1 MKILSKKSLG
11 QNFLTDNNIINKII
25 DIGNINEKDDI
36 LEVGPGTGNLT
47 REIIK
52 KKPNKIFLIEKDN
65 FLYRKL
71 KKEFK
76 NKINIVNEDILR
88 IDETNLSDK
97 KLIVFGNLPYN
108 ISTQILAKW
117 ILNCNSNFWYKKLIL
132 MFQKDVAER
141 IIAKTNTKNYGRLSI
156 ISNWKLKITK
166 HFDVS
171 RNCFYPKPRVESSV
185 LSFVPETKY
194 VKFQNAKSLEVVTR
208 VFFSQKRKMINKP
221 IKQLFNNSNEI
232 LNKLK
237 INLNLRPQNLS
248 KEIYFEITKEYENLA
263 N

>member
-1 MKILSKKSLG
+1 MKFLPKKSLG
-11 QNFLTDNNIINKII
+11 QNFLTDINIINKII
-25 DIGNINEKDDI
+25 DIGNINKEDDV

-47 REIIK
+47 KKIID
-52 KKPNKIFLIEKDN
+52 KKPKKIFLIEKDN
-65 FLYRKL
+65 LLYRNL

-76 NKINIVNEDILR
+76 NKINIFNEDILKTN
-88 IDETNLSDK
+88 EKNLSKK
-97 KLIVFGNLPYN
+97 KLTVFGNLPYN

-117 ILNCNSNFWYKKLIL
+117 ILSCDSNFWYKKLIL

-171 RNCFYPKPRVESSV
+171 RNCFYPRPRIESSV
-185 LSFVPETKY
+185 LSFIPKTKY
-194 VKFQNAKSLEVVTR
+194 VKFKNAKSLEVVTR

-221 IKQLFNNSNEI
+221 IKLLFNNNNEI

>member
-141 IIAKTNTKNYGRLSI
+141 ITAKTNTKNYGRLSI

-237 INLNLRPQNLS
+237 INSNLRPQNLS

>member
-1 MKILSKKSLG
+1 MKILPKKSLG
-11 QNFLTDNNIINKII
+11 QNFLTDINIINKII
-25 DIGNINEKDDI
+25 DIGDIKEKDDI

-47 REIIK
+47 KEIIN
-52 KKPNKIFLIEKDN
+52 KKPKKIFLIEKDKL
-65 FLYRKL
+65 LYRNL
-71 KKEFK
+71 KKRFK
-76 NKINIVNEDILR
+76 NKINIFNEDIL
-88 IDETNLSDK
+88 IANEKNLSNK

-108 ISTQILAKW
+108 ISTQILVKW
-117 ILNCNSNFWYKKLIL
+117 ILNYNSNFWYKKLIL

-141 IIAKTNTKNYGRLSI
+141 ITAKTNTKNYGRLSI

-194 VKFQNAKSLEVVTR
+194 VKFQNTKSLEVVTR

>member
-1 MKILSKKSLG
+1 VKILPKKSLG
-11 QNFLTDNNIINKII
+11 QNFLTDINIINKII
-25 DIGNINEKDDI
+25 DIGDINEKDDV

-47 REIIK
+47 KEIIN
-52 KKPNKIFLIEKDN
+52 KKPKKIFLIEKDKS
-65 FLYRKL
+65 LYKYL

-76 NKINIVNEDILR
+76 NKINIFNEDILKAN
-88 IDETNLSDK
+88 EKNLSNK

-117 ILNCNSNFWYKKLIL
+117 ILSCDSNFWYKKLIL

-156 ISNWKLKITK
+156 ISNWKLKIAK
-166 HFDVS
+166 HFDIS
-171 RNCFYPKPRVESSV
+171 RNCFYPKPKVESSV

-194 VKFQNAKSLEVVTR
+194 VKFKNAKSLELVTR

-248 KEIYFEITKEYENLA
+248 KEIYFQITKEYENLD

>member
-1 MKILSKKSLG
+1 MKILPKKSLG
-11 QNFLTDNNIINKII
+11 QNFLTDINIINKII
-25 DIGNINEKDDI
+25 DIGDVNKKDDI

-47 REIIK
+47 KEIIK
-52 KKPNKIFLIEKDN
+52 KKPKKIFLIEKDKL
-65 FLYRKL
+65 LYRNL

-76 NKINIVNEDILR
+76 NKINIFNEDILKTN
-88 IDETNLSDK
+88 EKNLSKK

-108 ISTQILAKW
+108 ISTQILTKW
-117 ILNCNSNFWYKKLIL
+117 ILNCNSSFWYKKLIL

-141 IIAKTNTKNYGRLSI
+141 ITAKTNTKNYGRLSI

-185 LSFVPETKY
+185 LSFIPEIKH
-194 VKFQNAKSLEVVTR
+194 VKFQNAKNLEIVTR

-237 INLNLRPQNLS
+237 INSNLRPQNLS

>member
-1 MKILSKKSLG
+1 MIILPKKSLG
-11 QNFLTDNNIINKII
+11 QNFLTDINIINKII
-25 DIGNINEKDDI
+25 DIGDVNKKDDI

-47 REIIK
+47 KEIIK
-52 KKPNKIFLIEKDN
+52 KKPKKIFLIEKDKL
-65 FLYRKL
+65 LYRNL

-76 NKINIVNEDILR
+76 NKINIFNEDILKTN
-88 IDETNLSDK
+88 EKNLSNK
-97 KLIVFGNLPYN
+97 KLTVFGNLPYN
-108 ISTQILAKW
+108 ISTQILTKW
-117 ILNCNSNFWYKKLIL
+117 ILNCNSSFWYKKLIL

-141 IIAKTNTKNYGRLSI
+141 ITAKTNTKNYGRLSI

-185 LSFVPETKY
+185 LSFIPEIKH
-194 VKFQNAKSLEVVTR
+194 VKFQNAKNLEIVTR

-237 INLNLRPQNLS
+237 INSNLRPQNLS
-248 KEIYFEITKEYENLA
+248 KEIYFEITKEYENSA

>member
-1 MKILSKKSLG
+1 VKIVPKKSLG
-11 QNFLTDNNIINKII
+11 QNFLADINIINKIVA
-25 DIGNINEKDDI
+25 IGNINEKDDI

-52 KKPNKIFLIEKDN
+52 KKPEKIFLIEKDKL
-65 FLYRKL
+65 LYRNL

-76 NKINIVNEDILR
+76 NKINIFNKDILK
-88 IDETNLSDK
+88 INENNLSNK
-97 KLIVFGNLPYN
+97 KITVFGNLPYN

-117 ILNCNSNFWYKKLIL
+117 ILSCSSSFWYKKLIL

-141 IIAKTNTKNYGRLSI
+141 IIAKTNTKDYGRLSI

-171 RNCFYPKPRVESSV
+171 KNCFYPIPNVESSI

-194 VKFQNAKSLEVVTR
+194 VKFQNAKNLELVTR
-208 VFFSQKRKMINKP
+208 IFFSQKRKMINKP
-221 IKQLFNNSNEI
+221 FKRLFNNNHEV
-232 LNKLK
+232 LNRLK

-248 KEIYFEITKEYENLA
+248 KETYFKITKEYENLT

>member
-1 MKILSKKSLG
+1 MKILPKKSLG
-11 QNFLTDNNIINKII
+11 QNFLTDINIINKII
-25 DIGNINEKDDI
+25 DIGDINEKDDI

-52 KKPNKIFLIEKDN
+52 KKPKKIFLIEKDKL
-65 FLYRKL
+65 FYRNL

-76 NKINIVNEDILR
+76 NKISIFNEDILK
-88 IDETNLSDK
+88 INEKNLSSK
-97 KLIVFGNLPYN
+97 KLTVFGNLPYN
-108 ISTQILAKW
+108 ISTQILTKW
-117 ILNCNSNFWYKKLIL
+117 ILSCNSHFWYKKLIL

-141 IIAKTNTKNYGRLSI
+141 ITAKTNTKDYGRLSI

-171 RNCFYPKPRVESSV
+171 KNCFYPKPKVESSI

-194 VKFQNAKSLEVVTR
+194 VKFQNGKSLEVVTR
-208 VFFSQKRKMINKP
+208 IFFSQKRKMINKP
-221 IKQLFNNSNEI
+221 FKQLFNNSNEVF
-232 LNKLK
+232 NRLK

-248 KEIYFEITKEYENLA
+248 KEIYFEITKEYENLT

>member
-1 MKILSKKSLG
+1 MNILPKKSLG
-11 QNFLTDNNIINKII
+11 QNFLIDHNVINKII
-25 DIGNINEKDDI
+25 DIGDVNEEDVVM
-36 LEVGPGTGNLT
+36 EVGPGTGNLT

-52 KKPNKIFLIEKDN
+52 KKPRKIFLIEKDR
-65 FLYRKL
+65 FLYNDL
-71 KKEFK
+71 KREFQ
-76 NKINIVNEDILR
+76 NKAIITNEDILKVNE
-88 IDETNLSDK
+88 INLTNK

-108 ISTQILAKW
+108 ISTQILVKW
-117 ILNCNSNFWYKKLIL
+117 IFDCGSTFWFKKLIL

-141 IIAKTNTKNYGRLSI
+141 ITAKTNTQEYGRLSI
-156 ISNWKLKITK
+156 ISNWKLKIAK

-171 RNCFYPKPRVESSV
+171 KNCFYPKPKIESSI

-194 VKFQNAKSLEVVTR
+194 VKFQNAKNLEMVTR

-221 IKQLFNNSNEI
+221 FKKLFNDNKKV

-237 INLNLRPQNLS
+237 INLNLRPANLS
-248 KEIYFEITKEYENLA
+248 KEIYFEITKEYENLT

>member
-1 MKILSKKSLG
+1 VKILPKKSLG
-11 QNFLTDNNIINKII
+11 QNFLTDINIINKII
-25 DIGNINEKDDI
+25 DIGDINEKNYI

-47 REIIK
+47 KEIIN
-52 KKPNKIFLIEKDN
+52 KKPKKIFLIEKDK
-65 FLYRKL
+65 FLYKNL

-76 NKINIVNEDILR
+76 NKINIFNEDILKTN
-88 IDETNLSDK
+88 EKNLSNK

-117 ILNCNSNFWYKKLIL
+117 ILNCDSNFWYKKLIL

-171 RNCFYPKPRVESSV
+171 RNCFYPRPRIESSV
-185 LSFVPETKY
+185 LSFIPKTKY
-194 VKFQNAKSLEVVTR
+194 VKFKNAKSLEIVTR
-208 VFFSQKRKMINKP
+208 IFFSQKRKMINKP
-221 IKQLFNNSNEI
+221 IKKLFNKSNKI

>member
-1 MKILSKKSLG
+1 MKILPKKSLG
-11 QNFLTDNNIINKII
+11 QNFLTDINIINKII
-25 DIGNINEKDDI
+25 DIGDISKKDDI

-47 REIIK
+47 KEIIN
-52 KKPNKIFLIEKDN
+52 KKPKKIFLIEKDKL
-65 FLYRKL
+65 LYRNL

-76 NKINIVNEDILR
+76 NKINIFNEDILKTN
-88 IDETNLSDK
+88 EKNLSNR
-97 KLIVFGNLPYN
+97 KLTVFGNLPYN

-141 IIAKTNTKNYGRLSI
+141 ITAKTNTKNYGRLSI

-194 VKFQNAKSLEVVTR
+194 VKFQNAKNLEVVTR

>member
-141 IIAKTNTKNYGRLSI
+141 ITAKTNTKNYGRLSI

-194 VKFQNAKSLEVVTR
+194 VKFQNTKSLEAVTR

-221 IKQLFNNSNEI
+221 IKQLFNNNNEI
-232 LNKLK
+232 LKKLK

>member
-1 MKILSKKSLG
+1 MTILPKKSLG
-11 QNFLTDNNIINKII
+11 QNFLTDINIINKII
-25 DIGNINEKDDI
+25 DIGDINKKDDI

-47 REIIK
+47 KEIIK
-52 KKPNKIFLIEKDN
+52 KKPKKIFLIEKDKL
-65 FLYRKL
+65 LYRNI

-76 NKINIVNEDILR
+76 NKINIFNEDILKTN
-88 IDETNLSDK
+88 EKNLSNK
-97 KLIVFGNLPYN
+97 KLTVFGNLPYN

-117 ILNCNSNFWYKKLIL
+117 ILNCNSSFWYKKLIL

-141 IIAKTNTKNYGRLSI
+141 ITAKTNTKNYGRLSI

-185 LSFVPETKY
+185 LSFIPELKH
-194 VKFQNAKSLEVVTR
+194 VKFQNAKNLEVVTR

>member
-1 MKILSKKSLG
+1 MKILPKKSLG
-11 QNFLTDNNIINKII
+11 QNFLMDINIINKII
-25 DIGNINEKDDI
+25 DIGDINEKDYV

-52 KKPNKIFLIEKDN
+52 KQPKKIFLIEKDK
-65 FLYRKL
+65 FLYRNL
-71 KKEFK
+71 KKKFK
-76 NKINIVNEDILR
+76 NKINIFNEDILKVN
-88 IDETNLSDK
+88 EKNLSNK

-117 ILNCNSNFWYKKLIL
+117 ILNCNPNFWYKKLIL

-141 IIAKTNTKNYGRLSI
+141 ITAKTNTSNYGRLSI

-171 RNCFYPKPRVESSV
+171 KNCFYPKPRVESSV

-194 VKFQNAKSLEVVTR
+194 IKFQNAENLELVTR
-208 VFFSQKRKMINKP
+208 IFFSQKRKMINKP
-221 IKQLFNNSNEI
+221 IKQLFNNRSEI
-232 LNKLK
+232 LKKLK
-237 INLNLRPQNLS
+237 MNFDLRPQNLS
-248 KEIYFEITKEYENLA
+248 KEIYFEITKEYENLT

>member
-1 MKILSKKSLG
+1 M
-11 QNFLTDNNIINKII
+11 
-25 DIGNINEKDDI
+25 
-36 LEVGPGTGNLT
+36 
-47 REIIK
+47 
-52 KKPNKIFLIEKDN
+52 
-65 FLYRKL
+65 LYRNL

-76 NKINIVNEDILR
+76 NKINIFNEDILK
-88 IDETNLSDK
+88 TNEKILSNK
-97 KLIVFGNLPYN
+97 KLTVFGNLPYN

-141 IIAKTNTKNYGRLSI
+141 IIAKTDTKNYGRLSI

-171 RNCFYPKPRVESSV
+171 RNCFFPKPKVESTI
-185 LSFVPETKY
+185 LSFVTEKKY
-194 VKFQNAKSLEVVTR
+194 IKFKNAKSLELVTR

-221 IKQLFNNSNEI
+221 LKQLFNDNNEL
-232 LNKLK
+232 LNRLK
-237 INLNLRPQNLS
+237 INVNLRPQNLS
-248 KEIYFEITKEYENLA
+248 KEMYFNITKEYENLI

>member
-1 MKILSKKSLG
+1 MKILPKKSLG
-11 QNFLTDNNIINKII
+11 QNFLTDINIINKII
-25 DIGNINEKDDI
+25 DIGGIKEKDDI

-47 REIIK
+47 KEIIK
-52 KKPNKIFLIEKDN
+52 KKPKKIFLIEKDKL
-65 FLYRKL
+65 LYRNL

-76 NKINIVNEDILR
+76 NKINIFNEDILKTN
-88 IDETNLSDK
+88 EKNLSNK
-97 KLIVFGNLPYN
+97 KLTVFGNLPYN
-108 ISTQILAKW
+108 ISTQILTKW
-117 ILNCNSNFWYKKLIL
+117 ILNCNSSFWYKKLIL

-141 IIAKTNTKNYGRLSI
+141 ITAKTNTKNYGRLSI

-185 LSFVPETKY
+185 LSFIPEIKH
-194 VKFQNAKSLEVVTR
+194 VKFQNAKNLEIVTR

-237 INLNLRPQNLS
+237 INSNLRPQNLS
-248 KEIYFEITKEYENLA
+248 KEIYFEITKEYENSA

>member
-65 FLYRKL
+65 FFYRKL

-141 IIAKTNTKNYGRLSI
+141 ITAKTNTKDYGRLSI

-171 RNCFYPKPRVESSV
+171 KNCFYPKPKVESSI

-194 VKFQNAKSLEVVTR
+194 VKFHNAKSLEMVTR
-208 VFFSQKRKMINKP
+208 IFFSQKRKMINKP
-221 IKQLFNNSNEI
+221 FKQLFSNNNEV
-232 LNKLK
+232 LNRLK

-248 KEIYFEITKEYENLA
+248 KEIYFEIVKEYENLA

>member
-1 MKILSKKSLG
+1 
-11 QNFLTDNNIINKII
+11 
-25 DIGNINEKDDI
+25 
-36 LEVGPGTGNLT
+36 
-47 REIIK
+47 
-52 KKPNKIFLIEKDN
+52 
-65 FLYRKL
+65 
-71 KKEFK
+71 
-76 NKINIVNEDILR
+76 
-88 IDETNLSDK
+88 
-97 KLIVFGNLPYN
+97 
-108 ISTQILAKW
+108 
-117 ILNCNSNFWYKKLIL
+117 

-141 IIAKTNTKNYGRLSI
+141 ITAKTNTKNYGRLSI

-194 VKFQNAKSLEVVTR
+194 VKFQNTKSLEAVTR

>member
-1 MKILSKKSLG
+1 MKILPKKSLG
-11 QNFLTDNNIINKII
+11 QNFLTDINIINKII
-25 DIGNINEKDDI
+25 DIGGIKEKDDI

-47 REIIK
+47 KEIIK
-52 KKPNKIFLIEKDN
+52 KKPKKIFLIEKDKL
-65 FLYRKL
+65 LYRNL

-76 NKINIVNEDILR
+76 NKINIFNEDILKTN
-88 IDETNLSDK
+88 EKNLSNK
-97 KLIVFGNLPYN
+97 KLTVFGNLPYN

-117 ILNCNSNFWYKKLIL
+117 ILNCNSSFWYKKLIL

-141 IIAKTNTKNYGRLSI
+141 ITAKTNTKNYGRLSI

-185 LSFVPETKY
+185 LSFIPEIKH
-194 VKFQNAKSLEVVTR
+194 VKFQNAKNLEIVTR

-237 INLNLRPQNLS
+237 INSNLRPQNLS
-248 KEIYFEITKEYENLA
+248 KEIYFEITKEYENSA

>member
-1 MKILSKKSLG
+1 VKILSKKSLG

-141 IIAKTNTKNYGRLSI
+141 ITAKTNTKNYGRLSI

-194 VKFQNAKSLEVVTR
+194 VKFQNTKSLEVVTR

>member
-1 MKILSKKSLG
+1 MT
-11 QNFLTDNNIINKII
+11 F
-25 DIGNINEKDDI
+25 
-36 LEVGPGTGNLT
+36 
-47 REIIK
+47 
-52 KKPNKIFLIEKDN
+52 
-65 FLYRKL
+65 
-71 KKEFK
+71 
-76 NKINIVNEDILR
+76 
-88 IDETNLSDK
+88 
-97 KLIVFGNLPYN
+97 
-108 ISTQILAKW
+108 
-117 ILNCNSNFWYKKLIL
+117 
-132 MFQKDVAER
+132 
-141 IIAKTNTKNYGRLSI
+141 
-156 ISNWKLKITK
+156 
-166 HFDVS
+166 

-194 VKFQNAKSLEVVTR
+194 VKFQNSKSLEVVTR

>member
-1 MKILSKKSLG
+1 VKILPRKSLG
-11 QNFLTDNNIINKII
+11 QNFLTDFNIINKII
-25 DIGNINEKDDI
+25 DIGNINKKDDV

-47 REIIK
+47 KEIIK
-52 KKPNKIFLIEKDN
+52 KKPEKIFLIEKDKLLCRN
-65 FLYRKL
+65 L

-76 NKINIVNEDILR
+76 NSVNIFNEDILKTN
-88 IDETNLSDK
+88 EKNLSNK

-108 ISTQILAKW
+108 ISTQILSKW

-141 IIAKTNTKNYGRLSI
+141 ITAKTNTKNYGRLSI

-194 VKFQNAKSLEVVTR
+194 VKFQNTKSLEAVTR

-237 INLNLRPQNLS
+237 INSNLRPQNLS
-248 KEIYFEITKEYENLA
+248 KKIYFEITKEYENSA

>member
-1 MKILSKKSLG
+1 MKILPKKSLG
-11 QNFLTDNNIINKII
+11 QNFLTDINIINKII
-25 DIGNINEKDDI
+25 DIGDINEKDDI

-52 KKPNKIFLIEKDN
+52 KKPKKIFLIEKDKL
-65 FLYRKL
+65 LYRNL

-76 NKINIVNEDILR
+76 NKISIFNEDILK
-88 IDETNLSDK
+88 INEKNLSSK
-97 KLIVFGNLPYN
+97 KLTVFGNLPYN
-108 ISTQILAKW
+108 ISTQILTKW
-117 ILNCNSNFWYKKLIL
+117 ILSCNSNFWYKKLIL

-141 IIAKTNTKNYGRLSI
+141 ITAKTNTKDYGRLSI

-171 RNCFYPKPRVESSV
+171 KNCFYPKPKVESSI

-194 VKFQNAKSLEVVTR
+194 VKFQNGKSLEVVTR
-208 VFFSQKRKMINKP
+208 IFFSQKRKMINKP
-221 IKQLFNNSNEI
+221 FKQLFNNSNEVF
-232 LNKLK
+232 NRLK

-248 KEIYFEITKEYENLA
+248 KEIYFEITKEYENLT